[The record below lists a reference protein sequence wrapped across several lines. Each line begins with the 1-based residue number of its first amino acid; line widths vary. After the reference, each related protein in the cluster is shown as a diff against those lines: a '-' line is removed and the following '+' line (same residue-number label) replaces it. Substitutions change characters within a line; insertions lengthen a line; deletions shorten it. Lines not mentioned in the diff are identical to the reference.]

1 MWWAIV
7 AFLTWLVLPLI
18 TTLFRESAP
27 ITDTWVMPFIG
38 VLVVT
43 IAAIINLVTYVFLRQ
58 RSVANVITLSVTVCF
73 TVFSATFLIGE
84 GLAGV

>member
-1 MWWAIV
+1 
-7 AFLTWLVLPLI
+7 
-18 TTLFRESAP
+18 
-27 ITDTWVMPFIG
+27 MPFIG
-38 VLVVT
+38 VLVVA